1 MKSELNKKINKIAKI
16 KALGKILDILKF
28 NSPRSVIEAIIEKT
42 TFENSYRNLNPIQ
55 QLDKK

>member
-1 MKSELNKKINKIAKI
+1 MKFELNKKINKIVQEAWDE
-16 KALGKILDILKF
+16 ILDILKF
-28 NSPRSVIEAIIEKT
+28 NSPHSAIEAIIEKT